1 MFCVD
6 VVEEVEDAAGVV
18 GDAVVRPRLEVEVE
32 DPPLIVL
39 QRKMVTN
46 GMNGLIIST
55 IQALYRV
62 KQQVT

>member
-6 VVEEVEDAAGVV
+6 VVEEVEDAPRVV
-18 GDAVVRPRLEVEVE
+18 GDAVVGPRLEVEVE